1 MVSYRPDLPRH
12 WANKRNANGRPS
24 SIEYP
29 SSIWGGYIDTVY
41 SSTAVMMQW
50 SVILYNISEIL
61 FSFPLDDFCFFYIAR
76 ANAIASSV
84 AARVLI
90 WCLFVSN
97 FWERARAG
105 TCQAERV
112 ISMCIDHD
120 RKSSRPNSS
129 CCCAVCREN
138 KDQVL
143 HFSWISIS
151 AIQISDMQR
160 DTQYPPDIS
169 IWCESPVKDGPWV
182 IGKFPDK
189 RRDIFDDENE
199 SRWMFFPLL
208 LWWPAAL
215 SLLIHFKFPAL
226 AAAIERVKNPPSLI
240 PRRTE

>member
-160 DTQYPPDIS
+160 DTQYPRQTYPS
-169 IWCESPVKDGPWV
+169 V
-182 IGKFPDK
+182 
-189 RRDIFDDENE
+189 
-199 SRWMFFPLL
+199 
-208 LWWPAAL
+208 
-215 SLLIHFKFPAL
+215 SLLSKTDPELSGNFQIKGETFSTMRTKAGGCFSLFFFDGQQHFHCLF
-226 AAAIERVKNPPSLI
+226 ISNS
-240 PRRTE
+240 PR